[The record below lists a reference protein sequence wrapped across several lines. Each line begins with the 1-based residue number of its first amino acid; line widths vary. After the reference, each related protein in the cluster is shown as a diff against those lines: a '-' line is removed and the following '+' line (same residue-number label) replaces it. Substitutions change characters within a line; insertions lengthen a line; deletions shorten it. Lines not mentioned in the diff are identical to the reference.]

1 MNHIRANGYEM
12 ATAAVKSYRAT
23 RELLPQRMRAMALIT
38 AASCYA
44 LSGCGGG
51 GNGEGGEGPAND
63 ADAAC
68 PGFSQ
73 KLAGS
78 WKTDSATTGLP
89 LTLAFH
95 PVHGDEGTVSG
106 LAMSLGF
113 PSELPLPYGIAL
125 TCDAVL
131 ITTGGNPDNLIRAM
145 PAEFNADGA
154 WLHLKSGTRER
165 YYWHA
170 DKPRPVYPASL
181 YVKQIVNL
189 GPIQWKTLTGEVF
202 LTGFGAFTA
211 IGGLPAGQDYS
222 GVQLIEEVTPAAGPD
237 TCSGLAQPALP
248 AGAICSWDP
257 SGAGF
262 TFNRPHISAPAGLTP
277 AQNDVFWDLHQF
289 TSQTGSLLHR
299 AGATSCSA
307 PCRQVYRYNGQ
318 QVGPAFTVTRTLTRD
333 NANGVTVVTVDK
345 R

>member
-1 MNHIRANGYEM
+1 MNHIGTNGYEM
-12 ATAAVKSYRAT
+12 ATANGKSCRAT
-23 RELLPQRMRAMALIT
+23 RELLPQRLISTVLLT

-51 GNGEGGEGPAND
+51 GGGPAND

-68 PGFSQ
+68 PSFSE

-78 WKTDSATTGLP
+78 WMTESATTGLP
-89 LTLAFH
+89 RTLTFR
-95 PVHGDEGTVSG
+95 PVNGDEGTVSG
-106 LAMSLGF
+106 LATSLGF
-113 PSELPLPYGIAL
+113 PSDLPLPYGIAL

-145 PAEFNADGA
+145 PAEFNGDGA
-154 WLHLKSGTRER
+154 WLRLKSGTRER

-181 YVKQIVNL
+181 YVKQIANL
-189 GPIQWKTLTGEVF
+189 GPTQWKTLTGEVL

-222 GVQLIEEVTPAAGPD
+222 GVQLIEEVTAVAGSD
-237 TCSGLAQPALP
+237 SCSALAQPALP

-277 AQNDVFWDLHQF
+277 AQQDVFWDLHQF
-289 TSQTGSLLHR
+289 TSPTGSLLHR

-307 PCRQVYRYNGQ
+307 TCRQVYRYNGQ

-333 NANGVTVVTVDK
+333 NANGATVVTVDK